1 VTWSVYADLARW
13 LTDDELPRVSAALDA
28 ILADAGWCMGPN
40 RGGLHEIYFSV
51 TQSSRADAEAAAGRI
66 VTTVLE
72 QAGVAIGFAFQ
83 LQLQPGPAQ
92 TT

>member
-1 VTWSVYADLARW
+1 
-13 LTDDELPRVSAALDA
+13 
-28 ILADAGWCMGPN
+28 MGPN
-40 RGGLHEIYFSV
+40 RGGLYEIYFSV
-51 TQSSRADAEAAAGRI
+51 TQSSRADAEADAGRI

-83 LQLQPGPAQ
+83 LQPGPAQ